1 MSSAILAQTGRD
13 ALTDPEKGL
22 TIVRVA
28 LAVTSLAVFLVT
40 FHLIRK
46 ERLKEGYS
54 IMWLVA
60 ATAILA
66 FAIWPHWVFEIQ
78 RRYSVSYQTIMLGV
92 SLLLLIIIVL
102 HFVTVISRLDS
113 ENKRLA
119 QHLAVLHHRLDQME
133 QAHQETELEEED
145 DD

>member
-1 MSSAILAQTGRD
+1 MPLEFLAQAG
-13 ALTDPEKGL
+13 AAPIPEPDKMA
-22 TIVRVA
+22 IIRIA

-54 IMWLVA
+54 IVWLVA

-66 FAIWPHWVFEIQ
+66 FAIWPRWAFAIQ
-78 RRYSVSYQTIMLGV
+78 HKTNISYLSVMLGL
-92 SLLLLIIIVL
+92 SLLLLIVIVL

-119 QHLAVLHHRLDQME
+119 QHLAVLNHRLEQME
-133 QAHQETELEEED
+133 QAHQETEEGR
-145 DD
+145 